1 MNDYPIN
8 DYISR
13 DAIFEKLIYLYRYAK
28 REERDI
34 LSKVIDIVLDE
45 DSADTSK
52 SQIWGNASK

>member
-1 MNDYPIN
+1 MKN

-13 DAIFEKLIYLYRYAK
+13 DAIFEKLMYLYRYAK

-52 SQIWGNASK
+52 SQIWENASK